1 MRIPIIVG
9 IAAFVLNGCSSN
21 RSDPQSKS
29 QVRVL
34 VFSKT
39 AGYRHASIPDGILA
53 IQQLGAANGFVV
65 DASDDASVSNDATLA
80 SYQAII
86 FLNTTGEILNAAQ
99 QGALQRYIRAGGGF
113 VGIHSASDTEHSWPW
128 YGGLVGAFFLSHPAV
143 QNANLNIEDLMNP
156 STFFLPSTWQRT
168 DEWYN
173 FDHNP
178 RGVVCVL
185 ATVDEST
192 YSGGT
197 MGPDH
202 PIAWCQ
208 IFDGGRAWYTAGG
221 HTSQSY
227 SEPLFQRH
235 ILGGIQ
241 FATGTTSANC

>member
-1 MRIPIIVG
+1 
-9 IAAFVLNGCSSN
+9 
-21 RSDPQSKS
+21 
-29 QVRVL
+29 VL

-65 DASDDASVSNDATLA
+65 DASEDASLFNDATLA

-86 FLNTTGEILNAAQ
+86 FLNTTGDILNAAQ
-99 QGALQRYIRAGGGF
+99 PGALQHYIRAGGGF

-143 QNANLNIEDLMNP
+143 QNANLNIEDLTNP

-168 DEWYN
+168 DKWYS

-178 RGVVCVL
+178 RGVVHVL

-227 SEPLFQRH
+227 SEQLFQRH

-241 FATGTTSANC
+241 FATGTTSAHC